1 MVQIPDKYKD
11 DFNDQIK
18 WIKFFDNIT
27 WSEHNTQ
34 FSQGKGGDD
43 TMFTMYALNRQAD
56 QKIDVL
62 FLTVAETFELADDY
76 FVISEHKSIL
86 GGLFD
91 KTTLKFK
98 EVPAGISTEEL
109 MFVSEYFQLLAY
121 QDIAL
126 AEGIANPP
134 DPTFPPA
141 PPNPTRK

>member
-1 MVQIPDKYKD
+1 V
-11 DFNDQIK
+11 
-18 WIKFFDNIT
+18 T

-34 FSQGKGGDD
+34 FATGKGGDD
-43 TMFTMYALNRQAD
+43 TMFTMYARNRQAD

-62 FLTVAETFELADDY
+62 FLTCVQEFSLADNY

-98 EVPAGISTEEL
+98 DVPAGISTEQL

-121 QDIAL
+121 QEIAL
-126 AEGIANPP
+126 AQGIANPP

-141 PPNPTRK
+141 APTPTLK